1 MDNLSIR
8 AVEEKFHKGL
18 PKEAGA
24 ILITEVDGNLPE
36 EIDYQ
41 ICKIEEKFFENGAS
55 EFVKAN
61 NEQEAADLWFARKTQ
76 VLALPFMEVK
86 N

>member
-1 MDNLSIR
+1 MASGISPVAMEFLDNLSIR

-41 ICKIEEKFFENGAS
+41 ICKIEEKFL
-55 EFVKAN
+55 KM
-61 NEQEAADLWFARKTQ
+61 EQVSL
-76 VLALPFMEVK
+76 
-86 N
+86 